1 MDETGSLSLQRRTP
15 VLQQA
20 NDLESQLQRL
30 DQSVASR
37 TACPYLG
44 SRGGASTDHRE
55 EGDSTDRLALAI
67 RLASNGGFGEMIE
80 VGMGWPIGQLKRYI
94 KFVSE
99 AKAMT
104 LVIFTRGC

>member
-1 MDETGSLSLQRRTP
+1 VDETGSLSLQRRTP

-44 SRGGASTDHRE
+44 SRGRS
-55 EGDSTDRLALAI
+55 
-67 RLASNGGFGEMIE
+67 
-80 VGMGWPIGQLKRYI
+80 
-94 KFVSE
+94 
-99 AKAMT
+99 
-104 LVIFTRGC
+104 